1 MISCSP
7 DMLKVL
13 LTPLLL
19 NLQVEPMSLAILS
32 EIIDI
37 ECCVNA
43 DACESLVVVCIAK
56 AILYMTSTSV
66 KNWDLFYV
74 VYVHYLFLLVVS

>member
-1 MISCSP
+1 
-7 DMLKVL
+7 MLKVL

-19 NLQVEPMSLAILS
+19 NLQVEQMSLVILS

-43 DACESLVVVCIAK
+43 DACESLVVACIAK
-56 AILYMTSTSV
+56 AILYIISTSG
-66 KNWDLFYV
+66 KNRKLGFILCNICMLIV
-74 VYVHYLFLLVVS
+74 FVSY